1 MSLYKF
7 IEKKLPEVGLTMKQL
22 AENEGIN
29 YTTINRIKAGGTILD
44 GTKQKLAKGLKC
56 SIGDINAAIAQ
67 LDDAV
72 VEQQK
77 TVVEQQKVPIKWYV
91 DQKVEDEVVVPDE
104 IPRPGLTKIPDVNVE
119 MYKQHLMDK
128 LITLIAQKRNDVQ
141 LFEIYAAFGEEVAK
155 ELFRSRVYVAG
166 I

>member
-7 IEKKLPEVGLTMKQL
+7 VAKRLDEMGMTMKQL

-29 YTTINRIKAGGTILD
+29 DTTINRIKAGCTILD
-44 GTKQKLAKGLKC
+44 GTKLKLAKGLKC

-67 LDDAV
+67 RDDEPV
-72 VEQQK
+72 PE
-77 TVVEQQKVPIKWYV
+77 KVPIKWYE
-91 DQKVEDEVVVPDE
+91 DQKTEDIVVPDE
-104 IPRPGLTKIPDVNVE
+104 IPRPGLTNIPADVNVE
-119 MYKQHLMDK
+119 MYKQHLVDK
-128 LITLIAQKRNDVQ
+128 LITLIVQKRSDVQ

>member
-67 LDDAV
+67 LDDAPAP
-72 VEQQK
+72 E
-77 TVVEQQKVPIKWYV
+77 KVPIKWHEDKKV
-91 DQKVEDEVVVPDE
+91 DADIVVPDE
-104 IPRPGLTKIPDVNVE
+104 IPRPGLTNIPADVNVE
-119 MYKQHLMDK
+119 MYKEHLLHK
-128 LITLIAQKRNDVQ
+128 LLSRMAGARCDVQ
-141 LFEIYAAFGEEVAK
+141 LFSIYADFGEEVAQ
-155 ELFRSRVYVAG
+155 ELFRSRGHVADK
-166 I
+166 

>member
-67 LDDAV
+67 LDDGPAP
-72 VEQQK
+72 E
-77 TVVEQQKVPIKWYV
+77 KVPIKWHEDKKV
-91 DQKVEDEVVVPDE
+91 DEDIVVPDE
-104 IPRPGLTKIPDVNVE
+104 IPRPGLTNIPADVNVE
-119 MYKQHLMDK
+119 MYKAHLREMLVKRMAEIRMTASVADVFADFGRMVAQE
-128 LITLIAQKRNDVQ
+128 LI
-141 LFEIYAAFGEEVAK
+141 
-155 ELFRSRVYVAG
+155 
-166 I
+166 

>member
-67 LDDAV
+67 LDDGPAP
-72 VEQQK
+72 E
-77 TVVEQQKVPIKWYV
+77 KVPVKWYE
-91 DQKVEDEVVVPDE
+91 DLKVADEAVPDKV
-104 IPRPGLTKIPDVNVE
+104 PRPGLTKIPADVNVE
-119 MYKQHLMDK
+119 MYKAHLREMLVTRMAEIRMSASVADAFADFGRMVAQE
-128 LITLIAQKRNDVQ
+128 LI
-141 LFEIYAAFGEEVAK
+141 
-155 ELFRSRVYVAG
+155 
-166 I
+166 

>member
-67 LDDAV
+67 LDDGPAP
-72 VEQQK
+72 E
-77 TVVEQQKVPIKWYV
+77 KVPIKWHEDKKV
-91 DQKVEDEVVVPDE
+91 DADVVVPDE

-141 LFEIYAAFGEEVAK
+141 LFEIYADFGEEVAK
-155 ELFRSRVYVAG
+155 ELFRSRVYVEG

>member
-67 LDDAV
+67 LDDGPAP
-72 VEQQK
+72 E
-77 TVVEQQKVPIKWYV
+77 KVPIKWHE
-91 DQKVEDEVVVPDE
+91 DQKVDADIVIPDD
-104 IPRPGLTKIPDVNVE
+104 IPRPGLTIMPADVNVE
-119 MYKQHLMDK
+119 MYKLHLKDMLFK
-128 LITLIAQKRNDVQ
+128 RIAMASMQEEMVS
-141 LFEIYAAFGEEVAK
+141 IYADFGYEVAQ
-155 ELFRSRVYVAG
+155 ELLKVK
-166 I
+166 

>member
-56 SIGDINAAIAQ
+56 SVGDINAAIAQ
-67 LDDAV
+67 LDDGPAP
-72 VEQQK
+72 E
-77 TVVEQQKVPIKWYV
+77 KVPIKWHE
-91 DQKVEDEVVVPDE
+91 DQKTEDIVLPDT
-104 IPRPGLTKIPDVNVE
+104 PLRVTKIPADVNVE
-119 MYKQHLMDK
+119 MYKAHLREM
-128 LITLIAQKRNDVQ
+128 LIKRMAEIRMTASVADVYTDFGRMVAQELI
-141 LFEIYAAFGEEVAK
+141 
-155 ELFRSRVYVAG
+155 
-166 I
+166 

>member
-67 LDDAV
+67 LDDGPAL
-72 VEQQK
+72 E
-77 TVVEQQKVPIKWYV
+77 KVPIKWHE
-91 DQKVEDEVVVPDE
+91 DQKVENDVAVPDE
-104 IPRPGLTKIPDVNVE
+104 IPRPGLTNIPADVNVE
-119 MYKQHLMDK
+119 MYKAHLREM
-128 LITLIAQKRNDVQ
+128 LIKRMAEIRMTASVADVYTDFGRMVAQELI
-141 LFEIYAAFGEEVAK
+141 
-155 ELFRSRVYVAG
+155 
-166 I
+166 

>member
-7 IEKKLPEVGLTMKQL
+7 VAKRLDEMGLTMKQL
-22 AENEGIN
+22 SENEEIN
-29 YTTINRIKAGGTILD
+29 YTTINRIKAGGTIRD

-72 VEQQK
+72 VEQPK
-77 TVVEQQKVPIKWYV
+77 TVVEQQKVPIKWYE
-91 DQKVEDEVVVPDE
+91 DQKVADEAVPDE

-128 LITLIAQKRNDVQ
+128 LFTLIAQKRSDVQ

>member
-67 LDDAV
+67 LDDGPAP
-72 VEQQK
+72 E
-77 TVVEQQKVPIKWYV
+77 KVPIKWHV
-91 DQKVEDEVVVPDE
+91 DQKVEDDVVVPDE
-104 IPRPGLTKIPDVNVE
+104 IPRQGLTKIPADVNVE
-119 MYKQHLMDK
+119 MYKAHLREMLVTRMAEIRMSASVADAFADFGRMVAQE
-128 LITLIAQKRNDVQ
+128 LI
-141 LFEIYAAFGEEVAK
+141 
-155 ELFRSRVYVAG
+155 
-166 I
+166 

>member
-67 LDDAV
+67 LDDGPAP
-72 VEQQK
+72 E
-77 TVVEQQKVPIKWYV
+77 KVPIKWHE
-91 DQKVEDEVVVPDE
+91 DQKVEDESVPVE
-104 IPRPGLTKIPDVNVE
+104 IPRVTNIRVDMSDVIYKMHLKDMLFKRIAMASMQEE
-119 MYKQHLMDK
+119 M
-128 LITLIAQKRNDVQ
+128 VS
-141 LFEIYAAFGEEVAK
+141 IYADFGYEVAQ
-155 ELFRSRVYVAG
+155 ELLKVK
-166 I
+166 

>member
-67 LDDAV
+67 LDDGPAP
-72 VEQQK
+72 E
-77 TVVEQQKVPIKWYV
+77 KVPIKWHE
-91 DQKVEDEVVVPDE
+91 DQKVDADVVVPDE
-104 IPRPGLTKIPDVNVE
+104 IPRVTNIRVDMSDVIYKMHLKDMLFKRIAMASMQEE
-119 MYKQHLMDK
+119 M
-128 LITLIAQKRNDVQ
+128 VS
-141 LFEIYAAFGEEVAK
+141 IYADFGYEVAQ
-155 ELFRSRVYVAG
+155 ELLKVK
-166 I
+166 

>member
-67 LDDAV
+67 LDDGPAP
-72 VEQQK
+72 E
-77 TVVEQQKVPIKWYV
+77 KVPIKWYE
-91 DQKVEDEVVVPDE
+91 DQEAEDIVLPDE
-104 IPRPGLTKIPDVNVE
+104 IPRPGLTNIPADVNVE
-119 MYKQHLMDK
+119 MYKAHLREMLVKRMAEIRMTASVADVYADFGRM
-128 LITLIAQKRNDVQ
+128 IAQ
-141 LFEIYAAFGEEVAK
+141 
-155 ELFRSRVYVAG
+155 EL

>member
-67 LDDAV
+67 LDDGPAP
-72 VEQQK
+72 E
-77 TVVEQQKVPIKWYV
+77 KVPFKWHEDKKV
-91 DQKVEDEVVVPDE
+91 DTDIVVPDE
-104 IPRPGLTKIPDVNVE
+104 IPRPGLTKIPADVNVE
-119 MYKQHLMDK
+119 MYKTHLREMLVERLAEIRMDASVADALADFGRMVAQE
-128 LITLIAQKRNDVQ
+128 LI
-141 LFEIYAAFGEEVAK
+141 
-155 ELFRSRVYVAG
+155 
-166 I
+166 

>member
-67 LDDAV
+67 LDDGPAP
-72 VEQQK
+72 E
-77 TVVEQQKVPIKWYV
+77 KVPIKWHE
-91 DQKVEDEVVVPDE
+91 DQKVEDDVAIPDE
-104 IPRPGLTKIPDVNVE
+104 IPRPGLTKIPADVNVE
-119 MYKQHLMDK
+119 IYKAHLREMLVTRMAEIRMSASVADAFADFGRMVAQE
-128 LITLIAQKRNDVQ
+128 LI
-141 LFEIYAAFGEEVAK
+141 
-155 ELFRSRVYVAG
+155 
-166 I
+166 